1 MQQNEAINLTNF
13 EDSKIV
19 VKIRCRKQTGNI
31 PAGTSFPD
39 GSFTS
44 KAIIEWSDWT
54 DPIISCV
61 SNQEVTAVEDLRAEI
76 EMLVY
81 PNPTSDFISLNF
93 AKIQNFGKISYT
105 ITDFSGRVL
114 QTAELKTDLVQINFL
129 NYAVGNYFITVQ
141 ENNQLIKTFK
151 IIKN

>member
-93 AKIQNFGKISYT
+93 AKIQNFDKISYT

>member
-1 MQQNEAINLTNF
+1 M
-13 EDSKIV
+13 
-19 VKIRCRKQTGNI
+19 
-31 PAGTSFPD
+31 
-39 GSFTS
+39 
-44 KAIIEWSDWT
+44 
-54 DPIISCV
+54 
-61 SNQEVTAVEDLRAEI
+61 RAEI

-93 AKIQNFGKISYT
+93 AKIQNFDKISYT